1 MQIYTVSRMDGIRCG
16 LVSKLQQTA
25 GMETTT
31 PDGCAA
37 LSLHIYLYDQ
47 IYVAPKLS
55 RSMPSL
61 NICFSFGLRWRY
73 GSRCGEY
80 KNEGNN
86 YCYCRNLSYDTV
98 VLQFYTK
105 HICSSVEGW
114 GNSGNGLAV
123 YRMGVHGEKLALPF
137 LVFTFQPCIVMHV
150 NSISK
155 CKKTYIFKIN
165 HTGLKQ
171 NSQKMHV
178 QIVG

>member
-1 MQIYTVSRMDGIRCG
+1 MILWYYNST
-16 LVSKLQQTA
+16 
-25 GMETTT
+25 
-31 PDGCAA
+31 
-37 LSLHIYLYDQ
+37 
-47 IYVAPKLS
+47 
-55 RSMPSL
+55 L
-61 NICFSFGLRWRY
+61 N
-73 GSRCGEY
+73 
-80 KNEGNN
+80 
-86 YCYCRNLSYDTV
+86 
-98 VLQFYTK
+98 
-105 HICSSVEGW
+105 ICSSVEGW

-178 QIVG
+178 QIVGWSERSCTPK

>member
-1 MQIYTVSRMDGIRCG
+1 MVPVVVNTKTKETIIA
-16 LVSKLQQTA
+16 TA
-25 GMETTT
+25 GTCLMILWYYNST
-31 PDGCAA
+31 
-37 LSLHIYLYDQ
+37 
-47 IYVAPKLS
+47 
-55 RSMPSL
+55 L
-61 NICFSFGLRWRY
+61 N
-73 GSRCGEY
+73 
-80 KNEGNN
+80 
-86 YCYCRNLSYDTV
+86 
-98 VLQFYTK
+98 
-105 HICSSVEGW
+105 ICSSVEGW

-178 QIVG
+178 QIVGWSERSCTPK

>member
-86 YCYCRNLSYDTV
+86 YFYCRNLSYDTV

-105 HICSSVEGW
+105 HMFFSGGMGQQWYWACCISDGRTWRKTVIAISSF
-114 GNSGNGLAV
+114 
-123 YRMGVHGEKLALPF
+123 HFPALHSDE
-137 LVFTFQPCIVMHV
+137 C
-150 NSISK
+150 
-155 CKKTYIFKIN
+155 
-165 HTGLKQ
+165 
-171 NSQKMHV
+171 
-178 QIVG
+178 